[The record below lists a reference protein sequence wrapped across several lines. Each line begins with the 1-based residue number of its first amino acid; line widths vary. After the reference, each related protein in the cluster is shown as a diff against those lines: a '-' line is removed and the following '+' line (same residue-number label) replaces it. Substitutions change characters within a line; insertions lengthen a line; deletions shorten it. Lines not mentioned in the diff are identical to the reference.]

1 MNEHLNICDGK
12 NAKEFGK
19 KSQSGLPLNHSYS
32 FGRHSLITGDVYLY
46 EMAALQELYVHCLFV
61 D

>member
-1 MNEHLNICDGK
+1 MYEHLNICD
-12 NAKEFGK
+12 AKMQESLEK
-19 KSQSGLPLNHSYS
+19 RQSDLPLNHSYS